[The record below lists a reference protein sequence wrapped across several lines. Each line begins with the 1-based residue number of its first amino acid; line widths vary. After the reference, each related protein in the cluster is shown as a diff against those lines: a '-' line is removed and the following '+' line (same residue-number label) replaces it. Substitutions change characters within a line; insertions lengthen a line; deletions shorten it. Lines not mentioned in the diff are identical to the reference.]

1 MRRQIAG
8 IYLLAIL
15 LISASGFF
23 LPPRDI
29 IAHTLASTVL
39 IQSVDPE
46 DDKPMTC
53 TGVMVAPRR
62 ALTAAHCVKGD
73 APLTVDGEDAM
84 VMARSESLL
93 LVSAGGGKKPL
104 KLAKDVLR
112 IQEPVTTFGFAWGEM
127 TVLGRRVAVLHGP
140 DFAIDGPLAPGM
152 SGGPMV
158 NQAGELIGINQAS
171 NEVIGI
177 ACGAEEVRTFLAQK

>member
-1 MRRQIAG
+1 MRRQIVSFS
-8 IYLLAIL
+8 LLAFL
-15 LISASGFF
+15 LVAASGFF
-23 LPPRDI
+23 TPRDI
-29 IAHTLASTVL
+29 VANTLASTVL
-39 IQSVDPE
+39 VQSVDPE

-53 TGVMVAPRR
+53 TGVMVTVRR

-104 KLAKDVLR
+104 KIAKELPR
-112 IQEPVTTFGFAWGEM
+112 IQEPVMSFGYAWGEM

-140 DFAIDGPLAPGM
+140 DFATDGPLAPGM
-152 SGGPMV
+152 SGGPIV
-158 NQAGELIGINQAS
+158 NQSGELIGINQAS

-177 ACGAEEVRTFLAQK
+177 ACGAEEIRAFLAK